1 MKIVVTVGVM
11 IVLALFL
18 QEAIRIGYLYK
29 KARDLDQTTRAFSAT
44 SDSSYT
50 ILFVGDRSFFASGLE
65 DPLDSLPGQV
75 AGFLGPGKIAV
86 DGSPA
91 LQIKDLYSVLVRHAQ
106 DTPDLVIISV
116 GENDILHKNVAADIK
131 GDLEKAIEIAGQIS
145 DKKVILIAP
154 RDISLASIMPPI
166 LPSQYKKLTES
177 YESLYSEVAAES
189 GTEFLQSSYV
199 GDAWGDVK
207 KDEMYL
213 SDEFHLS
220 TYGYKIWSQGIIDNS
235 ILLKNY
241 QKQ

>member
-65 DPLDSLPGQV
+65 DPLDSLPGQI

-86 DGSPA
+86 DGSPT

-106 DTPDLVIISV
+106 DTPDLVIVSV
-116 GENDILHKNVAADIK
+116 GENDILHKKLASEVK
-131 GDLEKAIEIAGQIS
+131 TDLEKAI
-145 DKKVILIAP
+145 
-154 RDISLASIMPPI
+154 
-166 LPSQYKKLTES
+166 
-177 YESLYSEVAAES
+177 
-189 GTEFLQSSYV
+189 
-199 GDAWGDVK
+199 
-207 KDEMYL
+207 
-213 SDEFHLS
+213 
-220 TYGYKIWSQGIIDNS
+220 
-235 ILLKNY
+235 
-241 QKQ
+241 